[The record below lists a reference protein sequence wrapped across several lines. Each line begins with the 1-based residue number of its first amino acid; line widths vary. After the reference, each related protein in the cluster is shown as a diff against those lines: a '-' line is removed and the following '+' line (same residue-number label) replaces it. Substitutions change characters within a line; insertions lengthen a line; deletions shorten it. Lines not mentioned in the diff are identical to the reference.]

1 MSPECPRWASL
12 NPAGGLRRVAGV
24 VVLSGAREPP
34 REGRRL
40 LTEDLPVG
48 QG

>member
-1 MSPECPRWASL
+1 M
-12 NPAGGLRRVAGV
+12 AGV
-24 VVLSGAREPP
+24 VALSGAREPP

-40 LTEDLPVG
+40 LTEELPVG